1 MKKIILIVLVIGV
14 NIGVYSQDTIRTW
27 KFNGLTSLALNQA
40 SFSNWSAG
48 GVNSVAWKAFAKLYA
63 NHQKGKFYWNNS
75 FNFMYGMSSN
85 EGEKPRK
92 NEDVVDVVTKLGYDA
107 SKKLSYSLMAQFST
121 QFTKGYNYPNDSV
134 YVSKPF
140 APGFLTA
147 GLGITV
153 KPTDY
158 LSIIISPATT
168 KTIFVMDESLANQG
182 AFGVKPA
189 VLDSNGNVITPGDQI
204 KFQFGAYLEAYFK
217 KEVVKNVG
225 YESKFSMFYNY
236 LQDTER
242 PNDSFPFDMSW
253 ENVMVMKVNKFIS
266 ANIFLHF
273 LYMPADVF
281 VGLKDKDGNTITMK
295 NNKIQVKETFGIG
308 FAYNFKY

>member
-1 MKKIILIVLVIGV
+1 MKKIITLVFVLGLNFGIFA
-14 NIGVYSQDTIRTW
+14 QDTTKTW
-27 KFNGLTSLALNQA
+27 HFNGLTSFALNQA

-75 FNFMYGMSSN
+75 GSFVYGMTSN
-85 EGEKPRK
+85 EGESTRK
-92 NEDVVDVVTKLGYDA
+92 NEDVIDVVTKLGYDA

-140 APGFLTA
+140 APGILTA
-147 GLGITV
+147 GLGITL

-158 LSIIISPATT
+158 FSIILSPATT
-168 KTIFVMDESLANQG
+168 KTIFVMDQGLADQG
-182 AFGVKPA
+182 AFGVTPA
-189 VLDSNGNVITPGDQI
+189 VKDTNGNIITPGDQI

-217 KEVVKNVG
+217 KEVMKNVG
-225 YESKFSMFYNY
+225 YESKLSMFFNY

-242 PNDSFPFDMSW
+242 PSDSFPFDMSW
-253 ENVMVMKVNKFIS
+253 ENVMVMKVNKYIS

-281 VGLKDKDGNTITMK
+281 IGMKNTAGEPITMK
-295 NNKIQVKETFGIG
+295 NEKIQIKETFGIG
-308 FAYNFKY
+308 FAYNFKN